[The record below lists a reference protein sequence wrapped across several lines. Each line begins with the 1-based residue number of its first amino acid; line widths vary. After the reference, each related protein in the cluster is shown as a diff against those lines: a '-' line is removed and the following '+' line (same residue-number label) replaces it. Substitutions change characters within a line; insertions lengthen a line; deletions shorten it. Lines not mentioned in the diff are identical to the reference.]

1 MNPGVLDTTING
13 EERIMRNHRRR
24 LAALLILM
32 GAFLWNSE
40 STAQTRV
47 IRALSFEQITHF
59 DAELS
64 IASMKI
70 SAQGNKIVFSTSGPA
85 VKVFTITVD
94 GTGLTQIFDF
104 ERTGFGPSV
113 DISGD
118 GSRIVWCDG
127 YGELYSAFSGGT
139 DVRELATLMPHPN
152 PIWSDFEPE
161 IPLPPRITL
170 DGSRIFFINAIWD
183 PEASGVWR
191 IDSDGTDLKQIFN
204 YLELSREAFG
214 SDGSEYDRGA
224 AFSDGFSISADGSTM
239 IFGNRLFKIGEGDY
253 TRGHAVVLQGIVFY
267 RLGEYAAGTQP
278 FATDADGDRFFM
290 FRREAN
296 ITTGEDEI
304 NIYRVPLGTGD
315 PVKLI
320 GGLSILAAS
329 RNVQLALSGSLAI
342 VQGGMGTPYQPPIT
356 LVDAVSE
363 SHLDLVNVDG
373 ASLKLGNFRMSLATL
388 PSITD
393 EGDVFCFLAPSIPQ
407 QIWICR
413 LSSDAVN
420 LEPSITSVE
429 LNPGFVSSDH
439 TTLSTFKAHVE
450 SVNGPIQSVQFSA
463 FRDGTY
469 RARALTSNFPFT
481 FLMDNGTFGDAH
493 SDDGIF
499 TNNNI
504 RKDLP
509 ETPNGSYTVRID
521 ATDGIRITAVDA
533 EPFSIRDVENGIS
546 AGETGL
552 PDGFHL
558 YGNHPNPFNPATTI
572 AYRLPAGSWVSVI
585 IHDFRGRTVRNLIHE
600 RQDAGIHS
608 VAWDGMDED
617 GRPAAS
623 GIYIY
628 RIETEDIQESDKMIL
643 IR

>member
-1 MNPGVLDTTING
+1 
-13 EERIMRNHRRR
+13 MRNQRKRT
-24 LAALLILM
+24 AAFLILT
-32 GAFLWNSE
+32 GILVWNPE
-40 STAQTRV
+40 SSAQTRV
-47 IRALSFEQITHF
+47 IRALSYEQITHF
-59 DAELS
+59 ETELS

-70 SAQGNKIVFSTSGPA
+70 SAEGDKIVFSTSGPA
-85 VKVFTITVD
+85 VKVFTINVN

-118 GSRIVWCDG
+118 GNRIAWCDG
-127 YGELYSAFSGGT
+127 YGELYSANSDGS
-139 DVRELATLMPHPN
+139 DLRELATLLPHPN

-170 DGSRIFFINAIWD
+170 DGSRIFFINAVWD
-183 PEASGVWR
+183 AEASGVWR

-204 YLELSREAFG
+204 YLELSHDAFG
-214 SDGSEYDRGA
+214 SDGSEYDRGS
-224 AFSDGFSISADGSTM
+224 AFSDGFSISGDGSTM

-253 TRGHAVVLQGIVFY
+253 SRGHAVVLRGTVFY

-278 FATDADGDRFFM
+278 FATDVSGDHFFM
-290 FRREAN
+290 FRRELSAA
-296 ITTGEDEI
+296 TGEDEI
-304 NIYRVPLGTGD
+304 NIYKVPLGTGD
-315 PVKLI
+315 SVKLI

-329 RNVQLALSGSLAI
+329 RNVQLALGGSLAI

-393 EGDVFCFLAPSIPQ
+393 NGYVFCFLAPSIPQ

-413 LSSDAVN
+413 LGSDAVN
-420 LEPSITSVE
+420 LEPSITEVE
-429 LNPGFVSSDH
+429 LNPDFVSSDRS
-439 TTLSTFKAHVE
+439 TTSTFKARVQ

-463 FRDGTY
+463 FREGTY
-469 RARALTSNFPFT
+469 HFRVLTSDFPFT
-481 FLMDNGTFGDAH
+481 FMMDNGTFGDAH
-493 SDDGIF
+493 AEDGIF

-509 ETPNGSYTVRID
+509 ETPDGPYTVRID
-521 ATDGIRITAVDA
+521 ATDGKNISAVDA
-533 EPFSIRDVENGIS
+533 EPFSIRVVENGIS
-546 AGETGL
+546 SEETGC
-552 PDGFHL
+552 PDGFLL

-572 AYRLPAGSWVSVI
+572 SYRLSAGGRVSIVI
-585 IHDFRGRTVRNLIHE
+585 QDLRGRMIRCLTDEQQI
-600 RQDAGIHS
+600 AGTHS
-608 VAWDGMDED
+608 ITWDGKDDD

-628 RIETEDIQESDKMIL
+628 RIETEDIQKSDKMIL